1 MNNPQISS
9 KPEVPKSSPKQPIIL
24 DVDAVTLTAIVVG
37 ALFIPLVLSG
47 FFFH

>member
-1 MNNPQISS
+1 MNNPQVSP
-9 KPEVPKSSPKQPIIL
+9 KPAAPKRAPKQPIIL

-37 ALFIPLVLSG
+37 LLFIPLILSG